1 MHPALT
7 ASAAPANLPRLL
19 INIMRGALLAT
30 SVIAAAI
37 LLLVIWHIL
46 SATLSWSEVRDFVA
60 PTAAQARDGGWVALS
75 ERAAP

>member
-7 ASAAPANLPRLL
+7 VTAAPSASPRLL
-19 INIMRGALLAT
+19 INIMGAALLAI
-30 SVIAAAI
+30 SAIAAAI

-46 SATLSWSEVRDFVA
+46 SATLSWSEVRDFVV
-60 PTAAQARDGGWVALS
+60 PTAAQARDGGWVAIS